1 MVFQRE
7 VDSSGKFEFLKSF
20 IKFITTLVSV
30 YKGNWG
36 DNRLPDNVAII
47 TQWFINFNPWF
58 QHVVCNSV
66 W

>member
-7 VDSSGKFEFLKSF
+7 VDSSGKFEFLKSL

-30 YKGNWG
+30 YKGNRG

-47 TQWFINFNPWF
+47 TQ
-58 QHVVCNSV
+58 
-66 W
+66 